1 MVNKKIYFMNEI
13 YQKRME
19 YEYWLTEYVY
29 FMDEIYQNRMGKNV
43 IWILVNRI
51 NLFNEWNLSKRNG
64 EKKM

>member
-1 MVNKKIYFMNEI
+1 MNEI
-13 YQKRME
+13 YQKGME

-43 IWILVNRI
+43 IWILVSRI

-64 EKKM
+64 EKKCNMNNG